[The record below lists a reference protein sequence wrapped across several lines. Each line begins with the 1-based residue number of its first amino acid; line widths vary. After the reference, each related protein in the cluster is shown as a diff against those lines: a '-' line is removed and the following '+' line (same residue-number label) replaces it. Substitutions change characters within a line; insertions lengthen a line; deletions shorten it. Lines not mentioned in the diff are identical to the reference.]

1 MVRGMV
7 IWIRLGIA
15 YQATVYNVWWIMGG
29 VFGEVG
35 DGRMIW
41 SLNTARRALSFGGLN
56 GSDSFSVLV
65 ARMED

>member
-1 MVRGMV
+1 MGV
-7 IWIRLGIA
+7 ITLPRASSVAGWG
-15 YQATVYNVWWIMGG
+15 WWIMGG

-35 DGRMIW
+35 EGKMIW

>member
-1 MVRGMV
+1 
-7 IWIRLGIA
+7 
-15 YQATVYNVWWIMGG
+15 MGG

-35 DGRMIW
+35 EGRMIW